1 MTPAASDADFE
12 FIRVKGGWAAR
23 RPGTTDRLAEG
34 KTKRATAERL
44 AEVLATRAWLREQ
57 EERERAR
64 DEVWLNERGLVPI
77 DYRDLRPGDSYAA
90 GPIRICPPVRLVTSV
105 DHFDNGASL
114 AFYDRTRVEVV
125 AGDPGCTLLAPGSP
139 VHGILRHDN
148 TEQESGS

>member
-1 MTPAASDADFE
+1 MTSPAGEADVE

-23 RPGTTDRLAEG
+23 QPGTTWRLAEG

-57 EERERAR
+57 EEQERVR
-64 DEVWLNERGLVPI
+64 DDAWLAERGLSPI
-77 DYRDLRPGDSYAA
+77 DYRDLRAGDSYAA

-114 AFYDRTRVEVV
+114 AFYNRTRVEELT
-125 AGDPGCTLLAPGSP
+125 GDQGCTLLTPGNP
-139 VHGILRHDN
+139 VHGILRH
-148 TEQESGS
+148 EGASS